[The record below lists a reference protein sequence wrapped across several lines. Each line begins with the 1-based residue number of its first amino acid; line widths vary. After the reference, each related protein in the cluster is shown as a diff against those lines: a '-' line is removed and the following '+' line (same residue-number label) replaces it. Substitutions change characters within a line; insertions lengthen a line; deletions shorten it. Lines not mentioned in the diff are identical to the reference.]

1 MLAAVVA
8 EVVIGRLVVRG
19 LEKKPIFVKGQ
30 AQTIVP
36 PSWFVALDYVALFL
50 LYFVALLG
58 VIVLAQRV
66 RKVSV
71 DAVTAAA
78 MAGAAAVAAVAEPD
92 AVQPLLHLSLLGIAG
107 YHVVRVWLA
116 RGDLGAAI
124 GTSIVAAPIIVYG
137 AASLFSGYLWT
148 EDQMLGGEAR
158 ASIGK
163 LARNALVIAA
173 IASPYCL
180 SPRPFARSMTRVLPF
195 VVALAIA
202 GAGAVALRLDYPS
215 TVKAVNRVLGLDLRV
230 DAPQDQIALYLLAFA
245 TITWT
250 TVACLT
256 ASSPARRRIGFGL
269 ALLVLAGH
277 GFAWPASFVTAAVG
291 IALLAD
297 GAVRVRAEE
306 RAAFVPVTPA
316 VDDEVWH
323 GFVGHLVASLRKL
336 AGEPSAVSAVSVRG
350 EGEHT
355 STVVV
360 TERRGVPVRL
370 RIERMEPGE
379 YLRGLLDRFLTDF
392 PEVAGV
398 IVRIGESDGK
408 DVHDDFRSQLVLK
421 TPEQARAFLQEML
434 PVFERHGRRLI
445 FRTWTVGAYPIG
457 DLMWHRDTFARVF
470 EGITSPALV
479 VSMKYGESDFF
490 RYLPLNRNFFRT
502 PLAKIVELQS
512 RREYEG
518 CGEYPNFTGWLH
530 ERFAGLDD
538 DPETQRML
546 GASLAIEQV
555 ATLRRHGLTEFHFY
569 TLNRAELTFAI
580 CCALG
585 LRPVSGV
592 AR

>member
-370 RIERMEPGE
+370 RIERM
-379 YLRGLLDRFLTDF
+379 
-392 PEVAGV
+392 
-398 IVRIGESDGK
+398 
-408 DVHDDFRSQLVLK
+408 
-421 TPEQARAFLQEML
+421 ARA
-434 PVFERHGRRLI
+434 VVVVDIVCGREVDAGKSA
-445 FRTWTVGAYPIG
+445 TWTVVARSTHPEPPPAGPVIRTEDAPFDERFRSRGDRDVLLRLLDDGLRARAAATLDGWVAYWDG
-457 DLMWHRDTFARVF
+457 TSLRHRVF
-470 EGITSPALV
+470 PGQGAPLDTPIPLSQLALDRRATPDSVERLVLV
-479 VSMKYGESDFF
+479 VELCAQIAASG
-490 RYLPLNRNFFRT
+490 
-502 PLAKIVELQS
+502 LAVED
-512 RREYEG
+512 E
-518 CGEYPNFTGWLH
+518 PV
-530 ERFAGLDD
+530 A
-538 DPETQRML
+538 
-546 GASLAIEQV
+546 LAE
-555 ATLRRHGLTEFHFY
+555 A
-569 TLNRAELTFAI
+569 
-580 CCALG
+580 
-585 LRPVSGV
+585 P
-592 AR
+592 